1 MVQGPGGGEGQGGG
15 PEGEGGSQ
23 YVTQRL
29 EPLYAPKINYD
40 GLEDAAGMFV
50 LESMMGEGTFS
61 QVFRAKD
68 KKVIKIEVKHCYS
81 SYQIDEN

>member
-1 MVQGPGGGEGQGGG
+1 MVQGPGGSEGQGGG
-15 PEGEGGSQ
+15 QGSQ

-68 KKVIKIEVKHCYS
+68 KKVIKIKHFYS
-81 SYQIDEN
+81 SCHSDY